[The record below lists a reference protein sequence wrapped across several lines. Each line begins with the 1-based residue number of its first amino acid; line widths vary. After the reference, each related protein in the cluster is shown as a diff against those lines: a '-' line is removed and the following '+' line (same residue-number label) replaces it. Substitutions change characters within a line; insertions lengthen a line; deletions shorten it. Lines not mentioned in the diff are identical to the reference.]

1 MVKFLLSIINSA
13 DILGSGFNIASQD
26 LDMRGGGS
34 IIGEEQSGFI
44 KDYHW
49 H

>member
-1 MVKFLLSIINSA
+1 M
-13 DILGSGFNIASQD
+13 GSGFNIASQD

-44 KDYHW
+44 REIGTELISSNARRRNT
-49 H
+49 